1 MDGVI
6 QSINISYIKNGQ
18 LQVRNGL
25 QTQLRGFTKDV
36 DAITDDYLFTLLE
49 NLLPSQ
55 DVLSNSDTKT
65 MEAMS

>member
-1 MDGVI
+1 MDGVL